1 MRIQWRF
8 SDIPQ
13 DTVSRIN
20 FDIMYTTQP
29 TVIMIPVT
37 MSLDRNTRYMAQVY
51 DINNSYFYGW
61 YNTSRQ
67 KGINWIAIGY

>member
-1 MRIQWRF
+1 
-8 SDIPQ
+8 
-13 DTVSRIN
+13 
-20 FDIMYTTQP
+20 MYTKQP

-37 MSLDRNTRYMAQVY
+37 KSLDRNTRYMAQVY

-61 YNTSRQ
+61 YNTSQQ